1 MVGFIRN
8 EIEVGAPE
16 RTNRY
21 SGLNIQT
28 AVSNSTGPTKRDIIE
43 LSVGYALILIAVWT
57 PLHVQRI
64 VFWLAF
70 SWILS
75 TVLLARDD
83 RGTLGLGVSGLNRSL
98 WVIAAALAF
107 AGLDLLLSFWYSA
120 LHPLY
125 GPMPIGR
132 HMWGYMI
139 WAFLQ
144 QFVLQDFFLLRLIRV
159 LPSRTL
165 AVVVAAVLF
174 ATAHIPNPLLFVLT
188 LMWGTA
194 ACAIFLKYRNLY
206 VLGLAHGILGLCIA
220 VSVPNAIHHHMR
232 VGLGYLRY
240 HADSS
245 SSRADLRIHS
255 PGSVGTHS
263 HSEPQA
269 R

>member
-1 MVGFIRN
+1 M
-8 EIEVGAPE
+8 
-16 RTNRY
+16 
-21 SGLNIQT
+21 
-28 AVSNSTGPTKRDIIE
+28 SNSSTPSKRDIIE

-57 PLHVQRI
+57 PLHVQRV

-83 RGTLGLGVSGLNRSL
+83 RDVLGLGVSGLHRSL
-98 WVIAAALAF
+98 WVVAAALAL
-107 AGLDLLLSFWYSA
+107 ACIELLLSFWYSA

-139 WAFLQ
+139 WALLQ

-159 LPSRTL
+159 FPSRML
-165 AVVVAAVLF
+165 AVVVAAALF

-188 LMWGTA
+188 LLWGTA

-206 VLGLAHGILGLCIA
+206 VLGIAHGILGLCIA

-240 HADSS
+240 DADQVAH
-245 SSRADLRIHS
+245 RAALTKHS
-255 PGSVGTHS
+255 TAPADATR
-263 HSEPQA
+263 PQT
-269 R
+269 RLQGQ